1 LQVGTDEAGGFCMEF
16 RKEPEE
22 DSSVFFHREVPA
34 MRLFATPLTL
44 SRIGGSTIDF
54 REGRFKLDL
63 PEDVGGAKKECAC
76 GGNCACGK

>member
-1 LQVGTDEAGGFCMEF
+1 MEF

-22 DSSVFFHREVPA
+22 ESQVFFHREVPEL
-34 MRLFATPLTL
+34 RLFATSLTL

-63 PEDVGGAKKECAC
+63 EETKNTKKECSC
-76 GGNCACGK
+76 GGGGCGCRA